1 MTVLRHLA
9 IAGVATGLL
18 AACGAPRLPRM
29 TADQDCHI
37 GVYRLADGRLLDIGP
52 ADGADLRWRLQDGQV
67 GRLHADRAWAATVGW
82 TDRPDTTA
90 VRWGDS
96 CQEVTLVAPQ
106 GSVAG
111 RRVALEVRET
121 SFKSGDETLFGR
133 LVLPPGGQPVPI
145 IVQVHGSEKTAA
157 SLYNPAQRLFPAQG
171 VGVFVYDKRGTGR
184 STGDYTQDFQVLGRD
199 AAAAALAARRL
210 AGGRAGR
217 VGFEGGSQGG
227 WVAPIAA
234 NLTPVDF
241 VIVGY
246 GLADT
251 PFAENRDEA
260 LQDIASHG
268 PGARAG
274 ALEVITATEAV
285 MGSNFRSGFERL
297 EAAKAR
303 YGRQPWYKDLK
314 GEFTGDLAK
323 YPSWVLRIVGPTFN
337 QQTPWTYD
345 PLPTLRRLE
354 APTLW
359 VLAGEDTAAPV
370 AETRRRL
377 LALHAQGRP
386 ITVLEFPNTEHGMF
400 TFETDAD
407 GERRKVRSAEG
418 YFQTSLDW
426 ARTGALAGPYGDA
439 LLLTPAPTVNP
450 RSAAPAPSTPE
461 SARRR

>member
-1 MTVLRHLA
+1 MGLRHLVL
-9 IAGVATGLL
+9 AGVAMSLL
-18 AACGAPRLPRM
+18 AACGAQRLPKM
-29 TADQDCHI
+29 TAEQDCRI

-52 ADGADLRWRLQDGQV
+52 AEGADLRWRLQDGQV

-96 CQEVTLVAPQ
+96 CEGVTLVSPR
-106 GSVAG
+106 GSVEG
-111 RRVALEVRET
+111 RRVALEVRDI
-121 SFKSGDETLFGR
+121 SFKSGGQTLFGR
-133 LVLPPGGQPVPI
+133 LVLPPGAEPVPI

-157 SLYNPAQRLFPAQG
+157 SLYNHTQRLVPAQG

-199 AAAAALAARRL
+199 AAAAAVTARRL
-210 AGGRAGR
+210 ARGRAGR

-246 GLADT
+246 GLADS

-260 LQDIASHG
+260 LQDIAYHG

-274 ALEVITATEAV
+274 ALEVIAATEAV
-285 MGSNFRSGFERL
+285 MASNFTSGFEQL

-303 YGRQPWYKDLK
+303 YGKAAWFKDLR

-323 YPSWVLRIVGPTFN
+323 YPGWILRIVGPTFN

-377 LALHAQGRP
+377 LALRAQGRP
-386 ITVLEFPNTEHGMF
+386 ITVLEFPKTEHGMY
-400 TFETDAD
+400 TFETDAK
-407 GERRKVRSAEG
+407 GERRKVRYAEG
-418 YFQTSLDW
+418 YFETSLDW

-439 LLLTPAPTVNP
+439 VLLTPGPTAGSRSGVPAPPTP
-450 RSAAPAPSTPE
+450 GSAA
-461 SARRR
+461 RR